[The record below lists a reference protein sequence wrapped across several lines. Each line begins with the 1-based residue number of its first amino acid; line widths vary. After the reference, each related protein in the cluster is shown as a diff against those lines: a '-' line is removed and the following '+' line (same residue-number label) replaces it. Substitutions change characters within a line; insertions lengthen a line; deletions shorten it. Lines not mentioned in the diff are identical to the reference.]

1 MEAIMIQPFALVL
14 LVTAALLAGAFGGF
28 YFQRWQARRRLS
40 RLERARE
47 ALRARRPARPRAA
60 ERKLSPPEPEP
71 EPASLSTEDTF
82 AGRRQP
88 AMPEPVETAG
98 SRPTTSRSVRAPG
111 SGPTVLVVDDRY
123 ELRAVN
129 TAYLSGHGYRVIEA
143 ADGDAA
149 LEVARRERPD
159 AILLDHSL
167 PNRTGLEVVRELK
180 SDSATAAIP
189 IVFITAHS
197 YGAVGRSAMAAGC
210 VAFLPKP
217 CDPSRILRE
226 IARHAG
232 TPAARR

>member
-1 MEAIMIQPFALVL
+1 MVQPIHLVL
-14 LVTAALLAGAFGGF
+14 MVTAALLVGACGGF
-28 YFQRWQARRRLS
+28 FLQRGMERRKRM

-47 ALRARRPARPRAA
+47 ALRARRPARPRPA
-60 ERKLSPPEPEP
+60 EPEVSPPPEPESSP
-71 EPASLSTEDTF
+71 DIAAREPSAP
-82 AGRRQP
+82 RRPP
-88 AMPEPVETAG
+88 AMTRPAGPPVSGPSG
-98 SRPTTSRSVRAPG
+98 SRPIRAPG
-111 SGPTVLVVDDRY
+111 AGPTVLVVDDRY

-143 ADGDAA
+143 GDGDEA
-149 LEVARRERPD
+149 LEMARRERPD

-180 SDSATAAIP
+180 SNQATADIP

-217 CDPSRILRE
+217 CEPSRILRE
-226 IARHAG
+226 IARYAG
-232 TPAARR
+232 TPATRS